1 MHLKTNAKLWI
12 SSIVSV
18 LLAAPLARAQT
29 SPPADTGA
37 PAEPAKAEAPKA
49 DTVQPAYTEPRPPGP
64 PSETRPEE
72 PWFKRQAFEFNAGSW
87 KFSAYGVVEFN
98 IFNDSTRSFQEGS
111 GNNLVARDGTY
122 ASSVGRTIVT
132 ARNSRI
138 GFKMIIPEFEG
149 IKTTGIVEGDF
160 DGNQPSNPPTLTEAS
175 YYTNATFR
183 LRYAN
188 VKLESGVI
196 DVQAGQ
202 ALNLFGNGPYFFPC
216 TTFQL
221 GLPNMVFSRTPQL
234 RIAKTLK
241 TKAVNV
247 DIGVAGLR
255 PPGRDSLYPDAQAAL
270 RLSIN
275 DWKGVH
281 TPGYVFTT
289 ADPMAIGI
297 SGVARRFKV
306 DQFAATPTGQS
317 TDTGWG
323 VSIDAF
329 IPVIPVKDS
338 DDRSNAL
345 SLTGTFTTGSGIAD
359 LYGMNG
365 GITFPALPAGQTGTF
380 TPDIDPG
387 MVTYDPGGVL
397 HTIPWTTFM
406 AGAQYYLPPS
416 GRLFISGN
424 YTQAQST
431 GAGNIVD
438 LVGGETLPSG
448 MPNTRAA
455 TVIKKAQYVDGCV
468 FFDITRTVRTSVS
481 IQEIWQTYGDETK
494 GKNRRFTFAM
504 YYQF

>member
-1 MHLKTNAKLWI
+1 M
-12 SSIVSV
+12 SIRAIKELRGVLVFSV
-18 LLAAPLARAQT
+18 LLAASVAHAQT
-29 SPPADTGA
+29 A
-37 PAEPAKAEAPKA
+37 PAADAEPPKAEPPKA
-49 DTVQPAYTEPRPPGP
+49 DTVPQTLEEPRPPGP
-64 PSETRPEE
+64 PSESKPEE
-72 PWFKRQAFEFNAGSW
+72 PWFKRQAFEFNAGAW

-98 IFNDSTRSFQEGS
+98 TFNDSTRSFQEGS
-111 GNNLVARDGTY
+111 GNNLVARDGSY
-122 ASSVGRTIVT
+122 AASVGRTIMT

-138 GFKMIIPEFEG
+138 GFKMIIPTFEG

-175 YYTNATFR
+175 FYTSATFR

-188 VKLESGVI
+188 VKLES
-196 DVQAGQ
+196 DVVDVLAGQ
-202 ALNLFGNGPYFFPC
+202 ALNLFGNSPYFFPC

-221 GLPNMVFSRTPQL
+221 GLPSMVFTRTPQL
-234 RIAKTLK
+234 RISKTLR
-241 TKAVNV
+241 TKPVNV

-275 DWKGVH
+275 DWKGLH

-306 DQFAATPTGQS
+306 DQFASPPTTQS

-323 VSIDAF
+323 VSVDAF
-329 IPVIPVKDS
+329 LPVIPVKDS

-345 SLTGTFTTGSGIAD
+345 SLTGSFTTGSGIAD
-359 LYGMNG
+359 LYGMTG
-365 GITFPALPAGQTGTF
+365 GITFPTLPAGQMGTF

-387 MVTYDPGGVL
+387 MVTYDSAGIL

-406 AGAQYYLPPS
+406 AGVQYYLPPS
-416 GRLFISGN
+416 GRLFVSAN

-431 GAGNIVD
+431 GTNNIVA

-448 MPNTRAA
+448 MPNPRAA
-455 TVIKKAQYVDGCV
+455 TVIKQAQYFDVCL

-481 IQEIWQTYGDETK
+481 YQQIMQVYGDDTNAS
-494 GKNRRFTFAM
+494 NRRFTFAM